1 MIPLTS
7 KHTYPEQYLY
17 SEIKIRQI
25 HSKKQLLCFKNR
37 NKASSSL
44 DNCFHQKNYSC
55 YFHVLS
61 IFSLVAQIC
70 RSSTDGHSH
79 NTLLLNSTS
88 SCMRVSQGTCLNANC
103 LTITSSQLSSYWSRK
118 KIQQHSNL
126 ANQTV
131 WYVLRNYFERKKYIY
146 INKILL
152 RFKNCLYINT
162 TNIE

>member
-55 YFHVLS
+55 YFHVLT
-61 IFSLVAQIC
+61 IFSPSCTNLQILY
-70 RSSTDGHSH
+70 RWALPQYLAAELHFLLYESLPGHMSERQLSDH
-79 NTLLLNSTS
+79 HQFPAELLLKQEKNTTAFQFGKS
-88 SCMRVSQGTCLNANC
+88 NC
-103 LTITSSQLSSYWSRK
+103 LVCVKKLFWEK
-118 KIQQHSNL
+118 KI
-126 ANQTV
+126 
-131 WYVLRNYFERKKYIY
+131 YIY
-146 INKILL
+146 
-152 RFKNCLYINT
+152 
-162 TNIE
+162 